1 MSDMPAPDV
10 PSPAK
15 SFGGASLTEGPVRG
29 HLTKLAGF
37 MAFGITASLISTLAD
52 AYFIAKLGTHE
63 LAALTFSFPVV
74 MLIISLSIG
83 FGTGVVSVISRN
95 VGLGDQASVRAL
107 GTDSIVLATII
118 TAIISFIGFQ
128 TIDPLFRL
136 LGAEEAVLPLIHD
149 YMQVWYLGTLFQI
162 IPQVGSSVI
171 RAHGDARTPSALMAL
186 AAVVN
191 AVVLT

>member
-118 TAIISFIGFQ
+118 TAMTLCSGCWAQKRRCYHSSTTTCRCGIWARFSK
-128 TIDPLFRL
+128 LFRK
-136 LGAEEAVLPLIHD
+136 
-149 YMQVWYLGTLFQI
+149 
-162 IPQVGSSVI
+162 
-171 RAHGDARTPSALMAL
+171 SAPA
-186 AAVVN
+186 
-191 AVVLT
+191 